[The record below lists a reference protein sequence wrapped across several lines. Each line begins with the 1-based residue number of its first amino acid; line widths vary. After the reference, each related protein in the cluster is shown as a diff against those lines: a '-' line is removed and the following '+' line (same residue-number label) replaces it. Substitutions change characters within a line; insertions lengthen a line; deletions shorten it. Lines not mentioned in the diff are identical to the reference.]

1 MIELPL
7 TGAPNGFGLI
17 HFADQKPLI
26 SEWEKF
32 ERDFG
37 GLLAHPEVIT
47 LSNGQH
53 AVRFSCTGVNGSDIL
68 SEHSEIARQITGEEW
83 TALQQG
89 LLGVKSRISD
99 TLAGFTLQEASR
111 VFSLPRQELE
121 PGFFRYCNDSGARR
135 LVVLWGVYSNKI
147 GVPLPVGAKDIPGN
161 PKEDPVGILP
171 PVVPLPPVGQIPAG
185 NPSRKSFP
193 AVLPLILGGLGL
205 LGLLGLLLYL
215 LSIMSCNTRQS
226 KVPPVPHP
234 LAVLDA
240 NSDTNESM
248 WIIQLQQASN
258 KISRLEGE
266 LLTSKSQSADKIDAL
281 SNQLNKVQAEIAR
294 LRNDRAVQAQSNEST
309 HIEFSV
315 KSNASETLTQNI
327 AAQMPDSMP
336 ARPAVVSDPENMAN
350 NDALSKKTKTSIG
363 HQKTSSATIS
373 SNNSVGPEEFVAP
386 CSEANANDSNRGIE
400 KVKSLSESAVFQA
413 SSVLQNQSSG
423 GDANAGSSADGS
435 RSIGVPGK
443 GPLDDPAPAF
453 PGGQCPPK
461 PHSNDIAS
469 PAQPPEVSPYMPTDS
484 IFLPSE
490 TGTSLTHRW
499 EDLDDD
505 SAFRQ
510 TWDGPTPPQLHLAIT
525 NDYSVKKFKHIVTD
539 GNGNQIINQEVE
551 WVYERQ

>member
-37 GLLAHPEVIT
+37 GLLAHPEAIT

-147 GVPLPVGAKDIPGN
+147 GVPLPVGVKDIPGN

-215 LSIMSCNTRQS
+215 LSTMSCNTRQRI
-226 KVPPVPHP
+226 VPPVPPP

-248 WIIQLQQASN
+248 WIILLQQASN

-266 LLTSKSQSADKIDAL
+266 LLTSKSQSDDKIDAL
-281 SNQLNKVQAEIAR
+281 SNQLIKVQAEIAR
-294 LRNDRAVQAQSNEST
+294 LRKDRAVQAQSNEST

-327 AAQMPDSMP
+327 AAQTPGSTP
-336 ARPAVVSDPENMAN
+336 ARTAVVSDPENMAKKN
-350 NDALSKKTKTSIG
+350 ALGETVKTSIG
-363 HQKTSSATIS
+363 YQETSNASIS
-373 SNNSVGPEEFVAP
+373 SNSSVGPEEIVTP
-386 CSEANANDSNRGIE
+386 CSEANANKSNHGNE
-400 KVKSLSESAVFQA
+400 KDISLSKSASVQARGALQSQSSNSQASAA
-413 SSVLQNQSSG
+413 SSVEE
-423 GDANAGSSADGS
+423 S
-435 RSIGVPGK
+435 RPTDMTGK
-443 GPLDDPAPAF
+443 EPPDDPAPAF
-453 PGGQCPPK
+453 PSGQCPFK
-461 PHSNDIAS
+461 PPSNDIAS
-469 PAQPPEVSPYMPTDS
+469 PAQPPEVSPYTPTDS

-490 TGTSLTHRW
+490 AGVTLTHRW

-525 NDYSVKKFKHIVTD
+525 NDYLKKKFKHVVTD
-539 GNGNQIINQEVE
+539 RDGNEIINQEVE
-551 WVYERQ
+551 WAYERQ